1 MDLKKKLADL
11 SMHLF
16 INKIKYQP
24 KQVGDFYNKN
34 HDAFIKVYGEVIQ
47 AFRTNNLDNILNS
60 QIESIGLKEGQRVLD
75 AGCGVCGPAR
85 YFAKKTGC
93 TIDAVTISE
102 VQLNAANKHIQQE
115 NLQDKITVHL
125 NDYHEVGTLF
135 PKEQFDIAYFLE
147 SFGHSNQKEK
157 LLKAIWKILKPG
169 GEVYIKDLFRRISS
183 SKLVQ
188 YKIDN
193 EIQKINKAYF
203 YDIADLN
210 EFLTLVRKIG
220 YIIVF
225 VKTIDIPLEDFEN
238 LSISN
243 EFQELTG
250 IAKIDNWEK
259 YIFPIDFLEVKLYKP
274 EYDPKKGMDKYFL
287 QNIFQLQMNHINKNE
302 I

>member
-1 MDLKKKLADL
+1 MLNFLFRKKTNYESSEVAE
-11 SMHLF
+11 
-16 INKIKYQP
+16 
-24 KQVGDFYNKN
+24 FYNKN

-60 QIESIGLKEGQRVLD
+60 QIDSIGLKKEHKVLD

-85 YFAKKTGC
+85 YFAKNTGC
-93 TIDAVTISE
+93 HINAVTISA
-102 VQLNAANKHIQQE
+102 VQLNASLEHIKNE
-115 NLQDKITVHL
+115 NLEDKITVHL
-125 NDYHEVGTLF
+125 NDYHEVDKIF
-135 PKEQFDIAYFLE
+135 PKENFDIAYFLE
-147 SFGHSNQKEK
+147 SFGHSNQKER
-157 LLKAIWKILKPG
+157 LLRSIWKVLKPG

-183 SKLVQ
+183 NKLVQ

-193 EIQKINKAYF
+193 EIKKINKAYF
-203 YDIADLN
+203 YDVADLN
-210 EFLTLVRKIG
+210 EFLTLVREIG

-287 QNIFQLQMNHINKNE
+287 QNIFQMQMNHVNKNDV
-302 I
+302 

>member
-1 MDLKKKLADL
+1 MNIFKLFARKKPDYESLD
-11 SMHLF
+11 
-16 INKIKYQP
+16 
-24 KQVGDFYNKN
+24 VGMFYNKN

-60 QIESIGLKEGQRVLD
+60 QIESIGLKKEHRVLD

-85 YFAKKTGC
+85 YFAKNTGC
-93 TIDAVTISE
+93 TIDAVTISQ
-102 VQLNAANKHIQQE
+102 VQHDTSKNHIQQE
-115 NLQDKITVHL
+115 SLQDKITVHL
-125 NDYHEVGTLF
+125 KDYHEVDKLF
-135 PKEQFDIAYFLE
+135 PKENFDIVYFLE

-157 LLKAIWKILKPG
+157 LLKAIWKVLKPG
-169 GEVYIKDLFRRISS
+169 GEVYIKDLFRRISGN
-183 SKLVQ
+183 KLVQ
-188 YKIDN
+188 FKIDN
-193 EIQKINKAYF
+193 EIQKINTAYY
-203 YDIADLN
+203 YDVADLN
-210 EFLTLVRKIG
+210 KFLTLVREIG

-274 EYDPKKGMDKYFL
+274 EYDSKKGMDKYFL
-287 QNIFQLQMNHINKNE
+287 QNIFQLQMNHINKTE
-302 I
+302 D

>member
-1 MDLKKKLADL
+1 MFQFLKRKKPD
-11 SMHLF
+11 
-16 INKIKYQP
+16 YQS
-24 KQVGDFYNKN
+24 KQVGEFYNKN

-47 AFRTNNLDNILNS
+47 AFRTNNLSNILNA
-60 QIESIGLKEGQRVLD
+60 QIESMGLKAEHKVLD

-85 YFAKKTGC
+85 YFAKNAGC

-102 VQLNAANKHIQQE
+102 VQFNAAQNHIREE
-115 NLQDKITVHL
+115 NLTDKISVHL
-125 NDYHEVGTLF
+125 NDYHEIAQIF
-135 PKEQFDIAYFLE
+135 PENNFDLIYFLE

-157 LLKAIWKILKPG
+157 LLRAAWKVLKPG
-169 GEVYIKDLFRRISS
+169 GEVYIKDLFRRVTSN
-183 SKLVQ
+183 KLVQ
-188 YKIDN
+188 FKIDN
-193 EIQKINKAYF
+193 EIQKINKAYY
-203 YDIADLN
+203 YDVADLC

-250 IAKIDNWEK
+250 IAKITNWEK

-287 QNIFQLQMNHINKNE
+287 QNIFQLQMDHLKNK
-302 I
+302 